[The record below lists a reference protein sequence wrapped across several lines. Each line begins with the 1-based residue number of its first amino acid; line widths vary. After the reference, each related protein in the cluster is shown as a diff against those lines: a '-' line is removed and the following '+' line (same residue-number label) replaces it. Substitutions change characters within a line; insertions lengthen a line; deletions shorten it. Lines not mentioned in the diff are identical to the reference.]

1 MRTLLCL
8 GVTLDICPPRRP
20 DRKPFVERFIRTQKE
35 ECVYPRQP
43 ATVAQSQSWL
53 DDHRRF
59 YNLERPNQAITC
71 NNRPPSVALGTLLP
85 LRRLPMEVDTDSWLI
100 HYHRRSF
107 RRKVKAN
114 GEVLVDRDHYYIGQK
129 YRGQRVLVILDAHE
143 KHLEFY
149 VQSQLVK
156 TKPIRKQLYGVLPLD
171 EFVDTMLK
179 EAESETRRLARKR
192 KLTRRH
198 T

>member
-1 MRTLLCL
+1 
-8 GVTLDICPPRRP
+8 
-20 DRKPFVERFIRTQKE
+20 
-35 ECVYPRQP
+35 
-43 ATVAQSQSWL
+43 
-53 DDHRRF
+53 
-59 YNLERPNQAITC
+59 
-71 NNRPPSVALGTLLP
+71 
-85 LRRLPMEVDTDSWLI
+85 MEVDTDSWLI

-129 YRGQRVLVILDAHE
+129 YQGQRVLVILDAHE

-179 EAESETRRLARKR
+179 EAESETQRLARKR
-192 KLTRRH
+192 KLTRRTH
-198 T
+198 KPHSN